1 MNKDKIA
8 DSEILYR
15 VIRKSYPSTFSRTG
29 KLLGAVFIDPK
40 GVSVE
45 RDGGRKEQDI
55 IAALKARFKKND
67 YDCSAKIT
75 ALNCRNANTYPNP
88 VGNQKNEY
96 HAEIWDSETQQ
107 EISPVKAMLLASLCD
122 IVR

>member
-1 MNKDKIA
+1 MNKNKID

-15 VIRKSYPSTFSRTG
+15 VIRKSYPNTFSRTG

-40 GVSVE
+40 GASVE
-45 RDGGRKEQDI
+45 RDGGRKEPDI
-55 IAALKARFKKND
+55 IESLKKRFKNND

-75 ALNCRNANTYPNP
+75 AFGCRKANTFPNP

-96 HAEIWDSETQQ
+96 HAEIWESETQQ
-107 EISPVKAMLLASLCD
+107 EISLAKAMQLASLCT
-122 IVR
+122 IV